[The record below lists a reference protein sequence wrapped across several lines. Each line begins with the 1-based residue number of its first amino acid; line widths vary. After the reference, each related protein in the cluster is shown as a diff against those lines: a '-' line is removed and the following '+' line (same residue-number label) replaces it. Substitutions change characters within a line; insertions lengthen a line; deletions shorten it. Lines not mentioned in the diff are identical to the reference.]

1 MCRNRSARNDFISG
15 HYLGAISFAIGFS
28 VPHLLGH
35 RKRPSAPTPSR
46 GKHLQPAACG
56 IYFSNGHH
64 LVYSKANL
72 LAPLTPD
79 ETNCAQ
85 IRHHLLSGNAEQEE
99 HIFCVQFLFLLSTT
113 IRTVTTCL
121 FIGPFTG
128 QRHHAELVRGRTSNY
143 CESGPW
149 RTFCCCYCLDAG
161 LLFGHRSGG

>member
-1 MCRNRSARNDFISG
+1 MCRNRPARKEFISG
-15 HYLGAISFAIGFS
+15 HYLVAISLAIGFS

-99 HIFCVQFLFLLSTT
+99 HIFCVQL
-113 IRTVTTCL
+113 V
-121 FIGPFTG
+121 PFS
-128 QRHHAELVRGRTSNY
+128 LVN
-143 CESGPW
+143 
-149 RTFCCCYCLDAG
+149 
-161 LLFGHRSGG
+161 HRSYCNNVFIYWSIYRPATPCGARAWSDF